1 MDTLR
6 LGRISTIN
14 YKDGTARVLYTDR
27 DQAVTAEL
35 PLLSFEYRMPAIDD
49 FVLVC
54 HLPNG
59 GAAGIIL
66 GPVWNDNNRPPE
78 GKEGLYRKDL
88 DKTPGKCFLRYDAAT
103 GTLEIKAPNLSLA
116 GQTASTYDDLLARVK
131 DLEERMAREEGRMD
145 AEEAFT
151 ATMRSH
157 THTDSMGGGTSAPN

>member
-6 LGRISTIN
+6 LGKISTIN

-27 DQAVTAEL
+27 DNAVTAEL
-35 PLLSFEYRMPAIDD
+35 PLLSFEYRMPAVDD

-66 GPVWNDNNRPPE
+66 GPIWNDNNRPPE
-78 GKEGLYRKDL
+78 GKEGLYRKDF
-88 DKTPGKCFLRYDAAT
+88 DKTAGMCFMRYDGNELQIVAPKLTLT
-103 GTLEIKAPNLSLA
+103 GAKSADW
-116 GQTASTYDDLLARVK
+116 DDLLQRVEK
-131 DLEERMAREEGRMD
+131 LER
-145 AEEAFT
+145 
-151 ATMRSH
+151 H

>member
-6 LGRISTIN
+6 LGKISTIN

-66 GPVWNDNNRPPE
+66 GPIWNDNNRPPE
-78 GKEGLYRKDL
+78 GKEGLYRKDF
-88 DKTPGKCFLRYDAAT
+88 DKTAGKCFLRYD
-103 GTLEIKAPNLSLA
+103 GNELQIVAPKLTLA
-116 GQTASTYDDLLARVK
+116 GANSHDWDALLERIEK
-131 DLEERMAREEGRMD
+131 LER
-145 AEEAFT
+145 
-151 ATMRSH
+151 H
-157 THTDSMGGGTSAPN
+157 THTDSMGGATSAPN

>member
-6 LGRISTIN
+6 LGKISTIN

-27 DQAVTAEL
+27 DNAVTAEL

-49 FVLVC
+49 LVLVC

-78 GKEGLYRKDL
+78 GREGLYRKEF
-88 DKTPGKCFLRYDAAT
+88 DKTAGMCFMRYVGGELQIVAPKLT
-103 GTLEIKAPNLSLA
+103 LVGTKSHDWDE
-116 GQTASTYDDLLARVK
+116 LLARIER
-131 DLEERMAREEGRMD
+131 LEQ
-145 AEEAFT
+145 
-151 ATMRSH
+151 H
-157 THTDSMGGGTSAPN
+157 THTDSLGGSTSTPK

>member
-6 LGRISTIN
+6 LGKISTIN

-27 DQAVTAEL
+27 DNAVTAEL

-49 FVLVC
+49 LVLVC

-78 GKEGLYRKDL
+78 GKEGLYRKEF
-88 DKTPGKCFLRYDAAT
+88 DKTAGMCFLRYDGSELQIVAPKL
-103 GTLEIKAPNLSLA
+103 TLVGAKSHDWDE
-116 GQTASTYDDLLARVK
+116 LLARIER
-131 DLEERMAREEGRMD
+131 LEQ
-145 AEEAFT
+145 
-151 ATMRSH
+151 H
-157 THTDSMGGGTSAPN
+157 THTDSLGGSTSTPK